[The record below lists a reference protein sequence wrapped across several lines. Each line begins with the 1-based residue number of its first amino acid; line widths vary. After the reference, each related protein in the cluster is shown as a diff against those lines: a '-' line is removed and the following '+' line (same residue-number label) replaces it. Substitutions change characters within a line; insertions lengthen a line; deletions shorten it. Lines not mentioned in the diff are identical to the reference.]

1 MSTVPET
8 IVASYC
14 GMTVL
19 GMSLITNKV
28 VADVDSD
35 EVPNHTEV
43 QIEEVF
49 KVLQLRILKPLDC
62 EVLVYLF
69 NA

>member
-1 MSTVPET
+1 MGMSTVPET

-49 KVLQLRILKPLDC
+49 KVLWFTYFETP
-62 EVLVYLF
+62 
-69 NA
+69 